1 MHNEI
6 SFFPLLNSTLLNKI
20 GYEASEYDL
29 FYIYEEETRLLN
41 SNSFEEKR
49 SSSDFIKIIDEH
61 GEWTPDKH
69 ELSYKKTITI
79 NNHRFLF
86 GDNGVACDDA
96 ILGVA
101 IGWTSKTSNQ
111 RGMEIVGYF
120 DFSEEYV
127 NFEYEGIFLP
137 GTIKGKITFEV
148 VLFLAESGNPA
159 LNQSH
164 LANKSGMILGSLD
177 TVNVFIDGD
186 GSMFPIVEVQEPSQP
201 LWWVN
206 CDWIDP
212 TTDSFSEENV
222 KICLNRSHASYRT
235 MFSNNVMNSPLL
247 LEIVASSIAIILIKL
262 KDGEYWQEILSKSN
276 FEPGSIA
283 QAAIYF
289 IEVFD
294 LEMDSPEKLALTLRN
309 GLENKF

>member
-1 MHNEI
+1 MNNEI
-6 SFFPLLNSTLLNKI
+6 SFFPLLNSNQLNRI
-20 GYEASEYDL
+20 GFEASEYGFL
-29 FYIYEEETRLLN
+29 YTYEGDTRLLN
-41 SNSFEEKR
+41 SNSLEEKR

-69 ELSYKKTITI
+69 ELSYRKTITI

-86 GDNGVACDDA
+86 GENGVSCKDA
-96 ILGVA
+96 TLGIA

-111 RGMEIVGYF
+111 RGIEIVGYF
-120 DFSEEYV
+120 DSNEEYV
-127 NFEYEGIFLP
+127 NYHYEGVFLP

-148 VLFLAESGNPA
+148 ILFLAESGNPG
-159 LNQSH
+159 LNESH
-164 LANKSGMILGSLD
+164 LANKSGMVLGSLEI
-177 TVNVFIDGD
+177 VNIFIDGD

-212 TTDSFSEENV
+212 TTDSFTEENV
-222 KICLNRSHASYRT
+222 KICLNRSHAAYRA

-247 LEIVASSIAIILIKL
+247 LEIVASSISIILLKL
-262 KDGEYWQEILSKSN
+262 KDGEYWEEILSKSN
-276 FEPGSIA
+276 FEIGSIA

-289 IEVFD
+289 IETFD
-294 LEMDSPEKLALTLRN
+294 LEMNSPEKLALTIRN